1 MPKNDEIHRFDHII
15 NMPHH
20 VSKVRQPMSAWSRAA
35 QFSPFA
41 ALTGYDDA
49 VKETARLTAERV
61 ELDEE
66 TKEKLSR
73 KLNMIQ
79 EKLSEHPEVEFT
91 YFVPDQKKTGG
102 EYTTHTAQVKKIDLF
117 QRIITTMDGTKIPI
131 DEIVDI
137 DGELFL
143 GLDDDY
149 V

>member
-1 MPKNDEIHRFDHII
+1 MSNNDEIHRFDHII
-15 NMPHH
+15 NLPHQ
-20 VSKVRQPMSAWSRAA
+20 VSKTRKPMSAWSRAA

-49 VKETARLTAERV
+49 VKETARLTADRM

-73 KLNMIQ
+73 KLNLIQ
-79 EKLSEHPEVEFT
+79 EALPEHPEIEFT

-102 EYTTHTAQVKKIDLF
+102 EYTTHSAPVKKIDLY
-117 QRIITTMDGTKIPI
+117 QRIITLMDGTKIPI
-131 DEIVDI
+131 DEIADI

-149 V
+149 L